1 MKKKYII
8 AIDGP
13 SGAGKSTV
21 SQKLADRLGYLYLDT
36 GAMYRAVGLK
46 CLRQKLDM
54 DNPEEL
60 KTIVPDLKIE
70 LKKERDKL
78 KVLLDG
84 EDVSEEIRR
93 PEMGMAA
100 SRVSRHRVIREK
112 LWELQRKLGEKGGVV
127 AEGRD
132 MGTVV
137 FPHAEFKFFVTAS
150 AEERARRRFK
160 ELTAK
165 GFDVNYDKILAEV
178 KERDE
183 QDSKRELAPLKSAED
198 AIIVDTT
205 EMTLEQ
211 VVDKLLKI
219 ILEKDFQK

>member
-1 MKKKYII
+1 
-8 AIDGP
+8 
-13 SGAGKSTV
+13 
-21 SQKLADRLGYLYLDT
+21 
-36 GAMYRAVGLK
+36 
-46 CLRQKLDM
+46 M

-160 ELTAK
+160 
-165 GFDVNYDKILAEV
+165 ILAEV